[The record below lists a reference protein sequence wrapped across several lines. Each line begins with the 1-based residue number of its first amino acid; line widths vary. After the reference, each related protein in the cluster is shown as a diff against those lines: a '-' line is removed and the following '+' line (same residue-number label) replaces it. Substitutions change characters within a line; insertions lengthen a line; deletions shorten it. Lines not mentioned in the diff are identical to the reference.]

1 MIPIY
6 AIDGGGIFGL
16 FSTLTRYMP
25 WGGELPPRLV
35 IGIGYENEQE
45 AYDKDYRGY
54 DQPPPDPNWTE
65 WSDEERENS
74 ESVGNAPALR
84 TFLKNTLCP
93 LIEER
98 FDVGSSNSVLYGPLG
113 GLFALD
119 TMLKAPDAS
128 RNILA
133 LSPSIWFAD
142 RQFLRTLEERLED
155 AFDFPEAIA
164 VYVGEREE
172 RIAGASARMTSN
184 LLDLGRLVAE
194 NRSRFE
200 RATARVLP
208 NESHHTILASALSQ
222 GLQFLISPESKRGE
236 TF

>member
-1 MIPIY
+1 MFRCF
-6 AIDGGGIFGL
+6 A
-16 FSTLTRYMP
+16 M
-25 WGGELPPRLV
+25 
-35 IGIGYENEQE
+35 
-45 AYDKDYRGY
+45 A
-54 DQPPPDPNWTE
+54 
-65 WSDEERENS
+65 
-74 ESVGNAPALR
+74 GNVFDAPED
-84 TFLKNTLCP
+84 
-93 LIEER
+93 LIET
-98 FDVGSSNSVLYGPLG
+98 LG
-113 GLFALD
+113 TQSGEKESDCRCEPKFA
-119 TMLKAPDAS
+119 
-128 RNILA
+128 
-133 LSPSIWFAD
+133 
-142 RQFLRTLEERLED
+142 QGVLEERLED

-194 NRSRFE
+194 HRSRFE